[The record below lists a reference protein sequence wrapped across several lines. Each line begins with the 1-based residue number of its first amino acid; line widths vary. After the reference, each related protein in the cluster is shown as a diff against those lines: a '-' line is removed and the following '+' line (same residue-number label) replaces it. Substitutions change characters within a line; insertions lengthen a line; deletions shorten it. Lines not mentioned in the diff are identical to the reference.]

1 MVFAKIKVKI
11 PNSGFHARKGVCVF
25 RGGTGATSVTRTFAA
40 CTIALMLLGAPLW
53 GQVTSRATGV
63 VQDKTGAV
71 VSGAKITLTNEATN
85 VSLTTTTTS
94 AGTYTF
100 DGIQPGRYKITVEMQ
115 GFKTFASGGNV
126 LTIGQPMTVNSTLE
140 LGSVQQTV
148 EVLGGAE
155 LVQTSTSGNVGT
167 LVDQIAVTTL
177 PIVGTRGRNSGAEV
191 TMVTRSGTNE
201 FHGNGFFFYQTPGL
215 LANDPVNKSS
225 IPLLPREQF
234 VQKIPGFSL
243 GGPIRK
249 DKTFVFTNLQV
260 LRTLR
265 TVHVSS
271 TVLTASALKGIFRYV
286 TGGNCGTPCRN
297 RPAGTSGASVDAS
310 GNVLAGVNVSSYDIA
325 ANDAARAG
333 LDPAIQSLITK
344 TPLPNNFTVGDG
356 LNIAAFDWQ
365 APEV

>member
-148 EVLGGAE
+148 EVLAGAK
-155 LVQTSTSGNVGT
+155 LVQTTTPGNVAT
-167 LVDQIAVTTL
+167 LVDQIEVTTL
-177 PIVGTRGRNSGAEV
+177 PIVGTRGR
-191 TMVTRSGTNE
+191 
-201 FHGNGFFFYQTPGL
+201 TPL
-215 LANDPVNKSS
+215 
-225 IPLLPREQF
+225 QF
-234 VQKIPGFSL
+234 VEIVPGVTDA
-243 GGPIRK
+243 GGSNQ
-249 DKTFVFTNLQV
+249 TGA
-260 LRTLR
+260 
-265 TVHVSS
+265 TV
-271 TVLTASALKGIFRYV
+271 
-286 TGGNCGTPCRN
+286 P
-297 RPAGTSGASVDAS
+297 
-310 GNVLAGVNVSSYDIA
+310 
-325 ANDAARAG
+325 
-333 LDPAIQSLITK
+333 
-344 TPLPNNFTVGDG
+344 GDG
-356 LNIAAFDWQ
+356 VSVNGSRHRAWNSTLDCLDNNENSAGGFNFLPGRTHPDSLFALRLLT
-365 APEV
+365 